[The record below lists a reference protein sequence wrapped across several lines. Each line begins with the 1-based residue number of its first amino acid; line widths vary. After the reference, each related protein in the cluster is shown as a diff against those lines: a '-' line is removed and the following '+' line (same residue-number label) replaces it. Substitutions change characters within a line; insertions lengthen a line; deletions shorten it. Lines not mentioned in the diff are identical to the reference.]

1 MFEVQFK
8 LEKSSNKPLYSIQ
21 RQRFIFKT
29 IIFWT
34 NHLSNTPCCNSHC
47 KTLSLFFTL
56 LPFLG
61 LFHLKDCLQVRC
73 RMTVD
78 ICCRSL
84 ISLKKGGFA
93 KARLKMY
100 FQYRSATFWSKLNWA
115 MRASPWEVAICLWG
129 KKVASLAIIHVGAE
143 ALLLCRQL
151 HKRAI
156 NNLWPGNYRTFSN
169 THGPG
174 SFCLT
179 NLS

>member
-8 LEKSSNKPLYSIQ
+8 LEKSSNRPLYSIQ

-78 ICCRSL
+78 IWCRSL

-115 MRASPWEVAICLWG
+115 MRGCNMFTRKKGCISCRWDAILRSYMLVLKHYYC
-129 KKVASLAIIHVGAE
+129 VASSIKE
-143 ALLLCRQL
+143 R
-151 HKRAI
+151 
-156 NNLWPGNYRTFSN
+156 
-169 THGPG
+169 
-174 SFCLT
+174 
-179 NLS
+179 